1 MTVALH
7 LENLYWEVGSAA
19 FLNSFFSTIS
29 YHLEPGGPG
38 SRYPAL
44 RQLYNGSLSSA
55 LAVDAHGELQEVRR
69 ELSRFPPDQVVWDLD
84 EPTAKP
90 PWGSNISSDISDLSN
105 YFVTSDGRD
114 LFEVIFEALSEA
126 RESDQD
132 LQIA

>member
-7 LENLYWEVGSAA
+7 LANLYWEVGSAA

-38 SRYPAL
+38 SRYPTV

-55 LAVDAHGELQEVRR
+55 FAVEAHGELQEVRR

-84 EPTAKP
+84 EPTAKA

-126 RESDQD
+126 RESGQD
-132 LQIA
+132 LRIA

>member
-1 MTVALH
+1 MTVAFH

-38 SRYPAL
+38 SRYPTV
-44 RQLYNGSLSSA
+44 RQLYSGSLASA
-55 LAVDAHGELQEVRR
+55 LAIEARGELQEARR

-84 EPTAKP
+84 EPTAKA
-90 PWGSNISSDISDLSN
+90 PWDSTISSDISDLSN

-114 LFEVIFEALSEA
+114 LFEVILEALDEA
-126 RESDQD
+126 QESGQD
-132 LQIA
+132 VRIE